1 MLENSKTGRDFIQTH
16 GIPTAR
22 GIEHEITTLKCQ
34 DKEDLR
40 CGAAKGRSTLLVY
53 DAAIIDFQYA
63 YNLKQSKSIYI
74 ITAWK
79 DNFAPMTTIPR
90 EIDRTKPANTL
101 IISDEII
108 CFNNPPVVWRHIT
121 ANCPDSNEIYITLT
135 NQMTLSPGALNQCRR
150 LRWGIEKA
158 FNQQEQKLDEPKAW
172 SASEEGKRMENARAA
187 GRHLPVELY
196 QAPYRPSE
204 VSLQFIRWL
213 RISLT
218 RPACYRRAIEQLRP
232 LMLTYL

>member
-34 DKEDLR
+34 DKEYLR

-79 DNFAPMTTIPR
+79 DNFAPYA
-90 EIDRTKPANTL
+90 DL
-101 IISDEII
+101 
-108 CFNNPPVVWRHIT
+108 F
-121 ANCPDSNEIYITLT
+121 
-135 NQMTLSPGALNQCRR
+135 
-150 LRWGIEKA
+150 
-158 FNQQEQKLDEPKAW
+158 LD
-172 SASEEGKRMENARAA
+172 
-187 GRHLPVELY
+187 
-196 QAPYRPSE
+196 
-204 VSLQFIRWL
+204 
-213 RISLT
+213 
-218 RPACYRRAIEQLRP
+218 C
-232 LMLTYL
+232 